1 MREQPTIEVMKRAYY
16 LFNWATIQSYKWK
29 FNKGDPPDVRT
40 LVTVTIMVM
49 MMVMIKMMM
58 VIILLRMMRCVLM
71 KIMVNKDADAANTD

>member
-16 LFNWATIQSYKWK
+16 LFNWATVQSYKWK
-29 FNKGDPPDVRT
+29 FNRGDPPDVRI
-40 LVTVTIMVM
+40 LVTVIIMVM

-71 KIMVNKDADAANTD
+71 KIMVNKDTDAANTD